1 MLSLKTVCGN
11 YYKNGIS
18 KCEPIEPVVPNFSQ
32 IDSEVARLKKLEDD
46 AAAEEE
52 AAIAAL

>member
-1 MLSLKTVCGN
+1 M
-11 YYKNGIS
+11 
-18 KCEPIEPVVPNFSQ
+18 EPIVPNFSR

-52 AAIAAL
+52 AAMAALQAARAKRNRLLK